1 MQLRTLRQGDYSW
14 LTEWP
19 SVITWVLIRGLRMSE
34 AVVGEV
40 TLGVSDGSDVR
51 KRPQAK
57 ECGQPLE
64 AARGKETD
72 SSKMAGRSSVLMP
85 P

>member
-1 MQLRTLRQGDYSW
+1 
-14 LTEWP
+14 
-19 SVITWVLIRGLRMSE
+19 MSE

>member
-1 MQLRTLRQGDYSW
+1 MQLRTLRQGDNSW

-19 SVITWVLIRGLRMSE
+19 SVITWVLIRGLRGSE
-34 AVVGEV
+34 SVAGEV
-40 TLGVSDGSDVR
+40 MLGVRDGSDVW
-51 KRPQAK
+51 KGPQAK

-64 AARGKETD
+64 AARGKATD
-72 SSKMAGRSSVLMP
+72 SSQAAGRSSVLMP

>member
-19 SVITWVLIRGLRMSE
+19 SVITWVLIRGLRGSE
-34 AVVGEV
+34 SVAGEV
-40 TLGVSDGSDVR
+40 TLGVRDGNDVW
-51 KRPQAK
+51 KGPQAR
-57 ECGQPLE
+57 ERRQPLD
-64 AARGKETD
+64 AARGKETV
-72 SSKMAGRSSVLMP
+72 SSKAAGGSSALMP